1 SSGFLKAWIT
11 DFGLGV
17 VAWPAREL
25 AIAHGPQ
32 LPARGLLGD
41 GDAELLE
48 YPLRQIDQ
56 PPAHHAVDS
65 RDWTAFDHPR
75 NGLALHIIELRGLG
89 WRFAVSRAG
98 KTTWVSQAAMHI
110 TNIVA
115 YFDVCNTPGPALS
128 GFARAGA
135 CGAPLRHDRW
145 RSRRDTPARRV
156 TRSVSGSEPP
166 ADRRLLHLSTPTFK
180 YKTA

>member
-1 SSGFLKAWIT
+1 
-11 DFGLGV
+11 
-17 VAWPAREL
+17 
-25 AIAHGPQ
+25 
-32 LPARGLLGD
+32 
-41 GDAELLE
+41 
-48 YPLRQIDQ
+48 
-56 PPAHHAVDS
+56 DS

-115 YFDVCNTPGPALS
+115 YFDVSNTPGPALS

-180 YKTA
+180 YKTASPPNGATNVWFPLGVVVAPICATEPSAGLNHS